1 LKSHYTV
8 ALAVIAAMS
17 VAVVTLPSMAF
28 AQAKFGTAAEA
39 KAMLEKTV
47 IGMKADPAKTIAQ
60 INKGEGGFKD
70 RDLYPVCIGSDGKFV
85 AHPIA
90 ERIGLVVK
98 DIKDVTGKAYG
109 EEFIKV
115 AAEGKFAEVSYMFP
129 RPGDDK
135 TPVQK
140 VSFVTKVGDYICLVG
155 YYK

>member
-1 LKSHYTV
+1 MVRNFAVGIISALVV
-8 ALAVIAAMS
+8 AISAS
-17 VAVVTLPSMAF
+17 AF
-28 AQAKFGTAAEA
+28 AQAQFGTAAEA

-47 IGMKADPAKTIAQ
+47 AGMKADPAKTIAQ

-109 EEFIKV
+109 EEFLKV

-129 RPGDDK
+129 RPGEDK

>member
-1 LKSHYTV
+1 MIRNVMIIALVGVAIAVATT
-8 ALAVIAAMS
+8 ALAQS
-17 VAVVTLPSMAF
+17 
-28 AQAKFGTAAEA
+28 KFGTAAEA

-85 AHPIA
+85 AHTIP

>member
-1 LKSHYTV
+1 M
-8 ALAVIAAMS
+8 ARNLAVGIISALV
-17 VAVVTLPSMAF
+17 VAISANAF
-28 AQAKFGTAAEA
+28 AQAQFGTAAEA

-47 IGMKADPAKTIAQ
+47 AGMKADPAKTIAQ

-109 EEFIKV
+109 EEFLKV

-129 RPGDDK
+129 RPGEDK

>member
-1 LKSHYTV
+1 MVRNFAVGIISALVV
-8 ALAVIAAMS
+8 AISAS
-17 VAVVTLPSMAF
+17 AF
-28 AQAKFGTAAEA
+28 AQAQFGTAAEA

-47 IGMKADPAKTIAQ
+47 AGMKTDPAKTIAQ

-109 EEFIKV
+109 EEFLKV

-129 RPGDDK
+129 RPGEDK

>member
-1 LKSHYTV
+1 
-8 ALAVIAAMS
+8 MS
-17 VAVVTLPSMAF
+17 AAVVTFPSMAF
-28 AQAKFGTAAEA
+28 AQAEFGTAAEA
-39 KAMLEKTV
+39 RAMLEKTV
-47 IGMKADPAKTIAQ
+47 IGMKADPAKTISQ
-60 INKGEGGFKD
+60 INKGEDGFKD
-70 RDLYPVCIGSDGKFV
+70 RDLYPACFGSDGKFV

-90 ERIGLVVK
+90 ERIGLVVR

-129 RPGDDK
+129 RPSADK

-140 VSFVTKVGDYICLVG
+140 VSFVTKVGDYTCLVG

>member
-1 LKSHYTV
+1 M
-8 ALAVIAAMS
+8 ARNLAVGIISALV
-17 VAVVTLPSMAF
+17 VAISASAF
-28 AQAKFGTAAEA
+28 AQAQFGTAAEA

-47 IGMKADPAKTIAQ
+47 AGMKADPAKTIAQ

-109 EEFIKV
+109 EEFLKV

-129 RPGDDK
+129 RPGEDK

>member
-1 LKSHYTV
+1 M
-8 ALAVIAAMS
+8 ARNLAVGIISALV
-17 VAVVTLPSMAF
+17 VAISASAF
-28 AQAKFGTAAEA
+28 AQAQFGTAAEA

-47 IGMKADPAKTIAQ
+47 AGMKADPAKTIAL

-85 AHPIA
+85 AHPIS

-109 EEFIKV
+109 EEFLKV

-129 RPGDDK
+129 RPGADK
-135 TPVQK
+135 TPVPK
-140 VSFVTKVGDYICLVG
+140 VSFVTKVGDQICLVG